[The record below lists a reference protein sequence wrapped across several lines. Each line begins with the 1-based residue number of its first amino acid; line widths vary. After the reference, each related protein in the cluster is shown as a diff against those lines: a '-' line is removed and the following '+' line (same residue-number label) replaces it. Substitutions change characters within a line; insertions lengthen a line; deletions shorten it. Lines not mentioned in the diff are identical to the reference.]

1 MADTIETLEIQIKHS
16 ASGAADEIKK
26 VASAVRSL
34 AKALD
39 KVIPALREFNDI
51 LGKRRKANINISSST
66 TNQYADTI
74 NNIKEASSKAKGG
87 TKETASGIQKIGEAA
102 KNALKPLSG
111 FLRSLG
117 RIAFYRAIRSI
128 LKSIAQ
134 AFSEGLKNAFE
145 FSKGIESEG
154 HRFAEA
160 LNMMSSSGLKMKNQ
174 LGSAFIG
181 LLAAIAPIVNAII
194 SVITRLADA
203 MSQLFAA
210 FTGGTYLKAKDVFKE
225 WGDEAKSGAKAAKEW
240 KNQLLGFDEINRL
253 EEPSSGGGG
262 GGKALPD
269 YENMFETSEIDEW
282 AKKVRD
288 HLDLIKDIALAIG
301 AAILGWKLT
310 KTVSDLVG
318 LAIPLK
324 TILGIAL
331 TVGGAFLFVN
341 GFIDAW
347 SNGPDWDNIT
357 EMLVGATAAAIGLYL
372 AFGAIGAGI
381 GLVVAGVGM
390 LVVGLRDWITTG
402 ELSTQT
408 FVLLEGAIVA
418 LGVGI
423 ALLTGSWIPLAVAAV
438 VGLALAIYKY
448 WEPIKEWFSNL
459 LNSIREA
466 FNNFSPL
473 FLRGFENVFR
483 GIKEFFQGLI
493 QFITGIFTGD
503 WKKAIGGLGKV
514 FEGLKDVIAGSI
526 QIIIGLFQ
534 GLIGWFQSIH
544 NWIQDILDGFS
555 LVGKAADARAQQIQN
570 DGSIYLQGFASG
582 GYPDEGQLFVAREA
596 GPEMVGTIGGRTA
609 VANNDDIVAGIRDG
623 VFEAVS
629 AAVSGMGGD
638 QIVKVYLDSR
648 EIRTGQQRLNRAMGV

>member
-39 KVIPALREFNDI
+39 KVIPALREFNDL

-145 FSKGIESEG
+145 FSNGITSEG

-160 LNMMSSSGLKMKNQ
+160 LNMMSSSGLKMNNQ
-174 LGSAFIG
+174 LGSAFIS

-194 SVITRLADA
+194 GLIVRLADA

-253 EEPSSGGGG
+253 NEPSQGGGG
-262 GGKALPD
+262 GGSALDPSQ
-269 YENMFETSEIDEW
+269 MFVDAPIEDW
-282 AKKVRD
+282 AQKIADMLGAIEVVAGTFA
-288 HLDLIKDIALAIG
+288 LGLGLILVCTGANIPLGLALIALGVTGIVAGLKEDWSLIPAGVAQTITSIMGFVGGALVALGIILICTGHIPIG
-301 AAILGWKLT
+301 IGLLLAGIGSIAAAVAVSWTKMPDNVKGVLRTVTAILGGAL
-310 KTVSDLVG
+310 
-318 LAIPLK
+318 LAL
-324 TILGIAL
+324 
-331 TVGGAFLFVN
+331 GAFLTFS
-341 GFIDAW
+341 GA
-347 SNGPDWDNIT
+347 NIP
-357 EMLVGATAAAIGLYL
+357 L
-372 AFGAIGAGI
+372 GI
-381 GLVVAGVGM
+381 GLMAAGAIDLVATLPINWDTVKQKVKSIVASVLAILAAHLAVVGM
-390 LVVGLRDWITTG
+390 ILCFSVTGL
-402 ELSTQT
+402 
-408 FVLLEGAIVA
+408 
-418 LGVGI
+418 
-423 ALLTGSWIPLAVAAV
+423 P
-438 VGLALAIYKY
+438 VGLALLYSAYKT
-448 WEPIKEWFSNL
+448 SQG
-459 LNSIREA
+459 A
-466 FNNFSPL
+466 FNIDDNAITRAVKKICDTVWGYISDL
-473 FLRGFENVFR
+473 F
-483 GIKEFFQGLI
+483 
-493 QFITGIFTGD
+493 
-503 WKKAIGGLGKV
+503 GGLFNWV
-514 FEGLKDVIAGSI
+514 
-526 QIIIGLFQ
+526 
-534 GLIGWFQSIH
+534 QSAH
-544 NWIQDILDGFS
+544 QWIQNILDGLS
-555 LVGKAADARAQQIQN
+555 LVGDARAQQIQN
-570 DGSIYLQGFASG
+570 DGSIYLPGFASG

>member
-39 KVIPALREFNDI
+39 KVIPALREFNDL

-253 EEPSSGGGG
+253 NEPSQGGGG
-262 GGKALPD
+262 GGSALDPSQ
-269 YENMFETSEIDEW
+269 MFVDAPIEDW
-282 AKKVRD
+282 AQKIADMLGAIEVVAGTFA
-288 HLDLIKDIALAIG
+288 LGLGLILVCTGANIPLGLALIALGVTGIVAGLKEDWSLIPAGVAQTITSIMGFVGGALVALGIILICTGHIPIG
-301 AAILGWKLT
+301 IGLLLTGIGSIAAAVAVSWNKMPDNVKGVLRTVTAILGGAL
-310 KTVSDLVG
+310 
-318 LAIPLK
+318 LAL
-324 TILGIAL
+324 
-331 TVGGAFLFVN
+331 GAFLTFS
-341 GFIDAW
+341 GA
-347 SNGPDWDNIT
+347 NIP
-357 EMLVGATAAAIGLYL
+357 L
-372 AFGAIGAGI
+372 GI
-381 GLVVAGVGM
+381 GLMAAGAIDLVATLPINWDTVKQKVKSIVASVLAILAGHLAVVGM
-390 LVVGLRDWITTG
+390 ILCFSVTGL
-402 ELSTQT
+402 
-408 FVLLEGAIVA
+408 
-418 LGVGI
+418 
-423 ALLTGSWIPLAVAAV
+423 P
-438 VGLALAIYKY
+438 VGLALLYSAYKT
-448 WEPIKEWFSNL
+448 SQG
-459 LNSIREA
+459 A
-466 FNNFSPL
+466 FNIDDNAITRAVKKICDTVWGYISDL
-473 FLRGFENVFR
+473 F
-483 GIKEFFQGLI
+483 
-493 QFITGIFTGD
+493 
-503 WKKAIGGLGKV
+503 GGLFNWV
-514 FEGLKDVIAGSI
+514 
-526 QIIIGLFQ
+526 
-534 GLIGWFQSIH
+534 QSAH
-544 NWIQDILDGFS
+544 QWIQNILDGLS
-555 LVGKAADARAQQIQN
+555 LVGDARAQQIQN
-570 DGSIYLQGFASG
+570 DGSIYLPGFASG

-648 EIRTGQQRLNRAMGV
+648 EIRVGQQRLNRAMGV

>member
-39 KVIPALREFNDI
+39 KVIPALREFNDL

-145 FSKGIESEG
+145 FSNGITSEG

-253 EEPSSGGGG
+253 NEPSQGGGG
-262 GGKALPD
+262 GGSALDPSQ
-269 YENMFETSEIDEW
+269 MFVDAPIEDW
-282 AKKVRD
+282 AQKIADMLGAIEVVAGTFA
-288 HLDLIKDIALAIG
+288 LGLGLILVCTGANIPLGLALIALGVTGIVAGLKEDWSLIPAGVAQTITSIMGFVGGALAALGIILICTGHIPIG
-301 AAILGWKLT
+301 IGLLLAGIGSIAAAVAVSWTKMPDNVKGVLRTVTAILGGAL
-310 KTVSDLVG
+310 
-318 LAIPLK
+318 LAL
-324 TILGIAL
+324 
-331 TVGGAFLFVN
+331 GAFLTF
-341 GFIDAW
+341 
-347 SNGPDWDNIT
+347 
-357 EMLVGATAAAIGLYL
+357 TAANIPL
-372 AFGAIGAGI
+372 GI
-381 GLVVAGVGM
+381 GLMAAGAIDLVATLPINWDFVKQKVKSIVASVLAILAGHLAVVGM
-390 LVVGLRDWITTG
+390 ILCFSVTGL
-402 ELSTQT
+402 
-408 FVLLEGAIVA
+408 
-418 LGVGI
+418 
-423 ALLTGSWIPLAVAAV
+423 P
-438 VGLALAIYKY
+438 VGLALLYSAYKT
-448 WEPIKEWFSNL
+448 SQG
-459 LNSIREA
+459 A
-466 FNNFSPL
+466 FNIDDNAITRTVKKICDTVWGYISDL
-473 FLRGFENVFR
+473 F
-483 GIKEFFQGLI
+483 
-493 QFITGIFTGD
+493 
-503 WKKAIGGLGKV
+503 GGLFNWV
-514 FEGLKDVIAGSI
+514 
-526 QIIIGLFQ
+526 
-534 GLIGWFQSIH
+534 QSAH
-544 NWIQDILDGFS
+544 QWIQNILDGLF
-555 LVGKAADARAQQIQN
+555 LVVDARAQQIQN
-570 DGSIYLQGFASG
+570 DGSIYLTGFASG

>member
-39 KVIPALREFNDI
+39 KVIPALREFNDL

-111 FLRSLG
+111 FLCSLG

-253 EEPSSGGGG
+253 NEPSQGGGG
-262 GGKALPD
+262 GGSALDPSQ
-269 YENMFETSEIDEW
+269 MFVDAPIEDW
-282 AKKVRD
+282 AQKIADMLGAIEVVAGTFA
-288 HLDLIKDIALAIG
+288 LGLGLILVCTGANIPLGLALIALGVTGIVAGLKEDWSLIPAGVAQTITSIMGFVGGALVALGIILICTGHIPIG
-301 AAILGWKLT
+301 IGLLLAGIGSIAAAVAVSWNKMPDNVKGVLRTVTAILGGAL
-310 KTVSDLVG
+310 
-318 LAIPLK
+318 LAL
-324 TILGIAL
+324 
-331 TVGGAFLFVN
+331 GAFLTFS
-341 GFIDAW
+341 GA
-347 SNGPDWDNIT
+347 NIP
-357 EMLVGATAAAIGLYL
+357 L
-372 AFGAIGAGI
+372 GI
-381 GLVVAGVGM
+381 GLMAAGAIDLVATLPINWDTVKQKVKSIVASVLAILAAHLAVVGM
-390 LVVGLRDWITTG
+390 ILCFSVTGL
-402 ELSTQT
+402 
-408 FVLLEGAIVA
+408 
-418 LGVGI
+418 
-423 ALLTGSWIPLAVAAV
+423 P
-438 VGLALAIYKY
+438 VGLALLYSAYKT
-448 WEPIKEWFSNL
+448 SQG
-459 LNSIREA
+459 A
-466 FNNFSPL
+466 FNIDDNAITRAVKKICDTVWGYISDL
-473 FLRGFENVFR
+473 F
-483 GIKEFFQGLI
+483 
-493 QFITGIFTGD
+493 
-503 WKKAIGGLGKV
+503 GGLFNWV
-514 FEGLKDVIAGSI
+514 
-526 QIIIGLFQ
+526 
-534 GLIGWFQSIH
+534 QSAH
-544 NWIQDILDGFS
+544 QWIQNILDGLS
-555 LVGKAADARAQQIQN
+555 LVGDARAQQIQN
-570 DGSIYLQGFASG
+570 DGSIYLPGFASG

-648 EIRTGQQRLNRAMGV
+648 EIRVGQQRLNRAMGV

>member
-39 KVIPALREFNDI
+39 KVIPALREFNDL

-134 AFSEGLKNAFE
+134 AFSEGLKNAYE
-145 FSKGIESEG
+145 FSNGITSEG

-174 LGSAFIG
+174 LGSAFIS

-194 SVITRLADA
+194 GLIVRLADA

-253 EEPSSGGGG
+253 NEPSQGGGG
-262 GGKALPD
+262 GGSALDPSQ
-269 YENMFETSEIDEW
+269 MFVDAPIEDW
-282 AKKVRD
+282 AQKIADMLGAIEVVAGAFA
-288 HLDLIKDIALAIG
+288 LGLGLILVCTGANIPLGLALIALGVTGIVAGLKEDWSLIPAGVAQTITSIMGFVGGALVALGIILICTGHIPIG
-301 AAILGWKLT
+301 IGLLLAGIGSIAAAVAVSWTKMPDNVKGVLRTVTAILGGAL
-310 KTVSDLVG
+310 
-318 LAIPLK
+318 LAL
-324 TILGIAL
+324 
-331 TVGGAFLFVN
+331 GAFLTFS
-341 GFIDAW
+341 GA
-347 SNGPDWDNIT
+347 NIP
-357 EMLVGATAAAIGLYL
+357 L
-372 AFGAIGAGI
+372 GI
-381 GLVVAGVGM
+381 GLMAAGAIDLVATLPINWDTVKQKVKSIVASILAILAGHLAVVGM
-390 LVVGLRDWITTG
+390 ILCFSVTGL
-402 ELSTQT
+402 
-408 FVLLEGAIVA
+408 
-418 LGVGI
+418 
-423 ALLTGSWIPLAVAAV
+423 P
-438 VGLALAIYKY
+438 VGLALLYSAYKT
-448 WEPIKEWFSNL
+448 SQG
-459 LNSIREA
+459 A
-466 FNNFSPL
+466 FNIDDNAITRAVKKICDTVWGYISD
-473 FLRGFENVFR
+473 VF
-483 GIKEFFQGLI
+483 
-493 QFITGIFTGD
+493 
-503 WKKAIGGLGKV
+503 GGLFNWV
-514 FEGLKDVIAGSI
+514 
-526 QIIIGLFQ
+526 
-534 GLIGWFQSIH
+534 QSAH
-544 NWIQDILDGFS
+544 QWIQNILDGLS
-555 LVGKAADARAQQIQN
+555 LVGDARAQQIQN
-570 DGSIYLQGFASG
+570 DGSIYLPGFASG
-582 GYPDEGQLFVAREA
+582 GYPDEGQLFVARES

>member
-39 KVIPALREFNDI
+39 KVIPALREFNDL

-117 RIAFYRAIRSI
+117 RIAFYRTIRSI

-134 AFSEGLKNAFE
+134 AFSEGLKNAYE
-145 FSKGIESEG
+145 FSNGITSEG

-174 LGSAFIG
+174 LGSAFIS

-194 SVITRLADA
+194 GLIVRLADA

-253 EEPSSGGGG
+253 NEPSQGGGG
-262 GGKALPD
+262 GGSALDPSQ
-269 YENMFETSEIDEW
+269 MFVDAPIEDW
-282 AKKVRD
+282 AQKIADMLGAIEVVAGAFA
-288 HLDLIKDIALAIG
+288 LGLGLILVCTGANIPLGLALIALGVTGIVAGLKEDWSLIPAGVAQTITSIMGFVGGALVALGIILICTGHIPIG
-301 AAILGWKLT
+301 IGLLLAGIGSIAAAVAVSWTKMPDNVKGVLRTVTAILGGAL
-310 KTVSDLVG
+310 
-318 LAIPLK
+318 LAL
-324 TILGIAL
+324 
-331 TVGGAFLFVN
+331 GAFLTF
-341 GFIDAW
+341 
-347 SNGPDWDNIT
+347 
-357 EMLVGATAAAIGLYL
+357 TAANIPL
-372 AFGAIGAGI
+372 GI
-381 GLVVAGVGM
+381 GLMAAGAIDLVATLPINWDFVKQKVKSIVASVLAILAGHLAVVGM
-390 LVVGLRDWITTG
+390 ILCFSVTGL
-402 ELSTQT
+402 
-408 FVLLEGAIVA
+408 
-418 LGVGI
+418 
-423 ALLTGSWIPLAVAAV
+423 P
-438 VGLALAIYKY
+438 VGLALLYSAYKT
-448 WEPIKEWFSNL
+448 SQG
-459 LNSIREA
+459 A
-466 FNNFSPL
+466 FNIDDNAITRAVKKICDTVWGYISD
-473 FLRGFENVFR
+473 VF
-483 GIKEFFQGLI
+483 
-493 QFITGIFTGD
+493 
-503 WKKAIGGLGKV
+503 GGLFSWV
-514 FEGLKDVIAGSI
+514 
-526 QIIIGLFQ
+526 
-534 GLIGWFQSIH
+534 QSAH
-544 NWIQDILDGFS
+544 QWIQNILDGLS
-555 LVGKAADARAQQIQN
+555 LVGDARAQQIQN
-570 DGSIYLQGFASG
+570 DGSIYLPGFASG

-648 EIRTGQQRLNRAMGV
+648 EIRVGQQRLNRAMGV